1 MHIYNP
7 DEVDKLWNILE
18 MFDSMPEID
27 DRTKQKISER
37 FDDVFTIFSDKIF
50 DHTRIEFGGED
61 YWS

>member
-7 DEVDKLWNILE
+7 DEVDKLWEILE

-27 DRTKQKISER
+27 DRTKQLISER
-37 FDDVFTIFSDKIF
+37 FEDVFQTFSDKVF
-50 DHTRIEFGGED
+50 EHTRQAYSGED